1 MHKCTVL
8 LLFLLA
14 AGSSMSAQNTS
25 CKFDQ
30 NTLQFTGTPAEQA
43 RCLLR
48 PNLTGG
54 NLGEEL
60 KKLPSPLEKSI
71 GTPTVLSKVTVRKYL
86 IKQGIVEDALGGSL
100 DALLSVATLPNGEKI
115 PALYFI
121 IHDTS
126 SPYLKDEPF
135 PENFNTDKTWKGNN
149 LEIWLKQPVAHIFVN
164 RLGESI
170 TTTPF
175 EETTKKGWGTKF
187 ARDMLKA
194 PGKGL
199 QIHIELIQPRR
210 RDPAGKNPEN
220 DLIAPKPGFTDQQY
234 ERLALLYVCASVR
247 RGSWMIPAYHSAIDA
262 GIKDAHDDPQ
272 NFDLGKFAGA
282 LGSLIK
288 KIDRG

>member
-121 IHDTS
+121 IHDSS

-135 PENFNTDKTWKGNN
+135 PENFNTDKTDPHRTHSAAPPRSRRQKSRERSHRAKTRFYRSAVRAAC
-149 LEIWLKQPVAHIFVN
+149 LIV
-164 RLGESI
+164 RLRKCQTREL
-170 TTTPF
+170 
-175 EETTKKGWGTKF
+175 
-187 ARDMLKA
+187 DD
-194 PGKGL
+194 PGL
-199 QIHIELIQPRR
+199 SLRNRR
-210 RDPAGKNPEN
+210 RDKGRSRRS
-220 DLIAPKPGFTDQQY
+220 PKF
-234 ERLALLYVCASVR
+234 
-247 RGSWMIPAYHSAIDA
+247 
-262 GIKDAHDDPQ
+262 
-272 NFDLGKFAGA
+272 
-282 LGSLIK
+282 
-288 KIDRG
+288 